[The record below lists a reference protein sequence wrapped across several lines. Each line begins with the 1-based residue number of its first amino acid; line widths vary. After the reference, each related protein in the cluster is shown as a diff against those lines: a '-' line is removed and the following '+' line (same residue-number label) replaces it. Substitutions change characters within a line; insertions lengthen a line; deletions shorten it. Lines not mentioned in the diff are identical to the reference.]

1 MSKLLIS
8 FASGLVF
15 AVGLGLA
22 GMVQPEKVLGF
33 LDFTGTW
40 DPTLAVV
47 MGAALAVDLVLFPVL
62 LKRKR
67 PLFDAN
73 WHLPVQTLIDRRLV
87 GGAVLFGAGW
97 GLSGVC
103 PGPALMAMTTLDTE
117 PLVFGVAM
125 LGGMAIFHVVAA
137 FGPAKQLAPATPPV
151 ATAGEPAF
159 ATASVDG

>member
-1 MSKLLIS
+1 MGKLVIS

-22 GMVQPEKVLGF
+22 GMVQPDKVLGF
-33 LDFTGTW
+33 LDVAGTW
-40 DPTLAVV
+40 DPTLALV

-62 LKRKR
+62 LRRKR
-67 PLFDAN
+67 PLFDQF
-73 WHLPVQTLIDRRLV
+73 WHLPVQTRIDRRLL

-117 PLVFGVAM
+117 PLVFGAAM
-125 LGGMAIFHVVAA
+125 LAGMGLFHAVQALHRS
-137 FGPAKQLAPATPPV
+137 KQGELAPTV
-151 ATAGEPAF
+151 PAVLPGKP
-159 ATASVDG
+159 A